1 MCEEKAFVE
10 SGIACGRG
18 SPPHVRE
25 KGIIILYLQSVIR
38 ITPAH
43 AGKSSQNEIC
53 WRRPWDHPHM
63 CGEKGVYAMLYT
75 GLWGSPPR
83 MRGKGWTCS
92 FASVKLRITPAY
104 AGKSPE
110 ESGGRPGQRD
120 HPRVCGEK
128 RSPSPAL
135 CTPSGSPPRLW
146 GHARRVCIDTAGSR
160 ITPACAGKSQGLNI
174 FHTKRSSG
182 PSPAAVPAG
191 PAGSCPASRPSQFP
205 PRMTVIRPRP

>member
-1 MCEEKAFVE
+1 MPGSPPRMQGKVVYALCDCAQCGITPACAGKSAKRLCGGCQLWDHPRVCGEKK
-10 SGIACGRG
+10 IMACYKPLIRG
-18 SPPHVRE
+18 SPPHVRG
-25 KGIIILYLQSVIR
+25 KARRVCVDTAGSR

-104 AGKSPE
+104 AGKS
-110 ESGGRPGQRD
+110 
-120 HPRVCGEK
+120 
-128 RSPSPAL
+128 
-135 CTPSGSPPRLW
+135 
-146 GHARRVCIDTAGSR
+146 
-160 ITPACAGKSQGLNI
+160 
-174 FHTKRSSG
+174 
-182 PSPAAVPAG
+182 AVA
-191 PAGSCPASRPSQFP
+191 
-205 PRMTVIRPRP
+205 IIW